1 MNHTLPTKDF
11 SRLASVGQ
19 ASSLSPH
26 DDGCSHEWVRGI
38 QVLDNADKSGSS
50 APGTGWK
57 HCPTASVGLRAWLR
71 AAWLLLAFA
80 SLANSAPQFD
90 DFVGADSCA
99 LCHQKQF
106 DLWKNSTHGRAGG
119 HPGEVELIAR
129 FDGRPLQFKDAIVIP
144 TNAPGGKPA
153 FRVAMDG
160 APSFDIAVDAVV
172 GGGHMIGGGTQSF
185 FNRHPDGTVRFLPFD
200 FIRKENLWFVQLRAG
215 LKWTPVSRDISL
227 KSDLANWPP
236 HRVLGSVADLSNCQN
251 CHGSQITA
259 GWDAAAERF
268 TTRYQTLKINCESC
282 HGPARE
288 HVGIVSRPGF
298 ETNAYIGMK
307 PLATLSKDASVK
319 LCLQCHATKEVL
331 REDPYLP
338 GALLEDYFSL
348 KLPALSQNP
357 YHIDGRIRSFSY
369 QGNHLFSDCY
379 RNGSMTCTD
388 CHDPHGNHYRD
399 VFQRE
404 LVGRFDNR
412 QCTSCHASK
421 AVDTERHSHHKAGS
435 PGDSCVACHMPYLQ
449 HPGVGTQLQFAR
461 SDHSIPIPRPAFD
474 QKLGIEN
481 ACQKCHADRDLAW
494 QERYT
499 REWWGKLKPHP
510 VAVANQLLA
519 ADTGDPISAAALLLK
534 PNTGHTISEAAGLSI
549 WMQRFLQPGMTNDAR
564 LIEPLKMFARSDDAD
579 LRALGLASLHA
590 GFIQQRGVF
599 EFLASEEQRTGG
611 FGDAVRLRWS
621 VAADIL
627 AGQRANQGDAATSIQ
642 FLNRSIEANP
652 NNYVSLSH
660 LALAQ
665 IQAGEAEQAV
675 LALRRAIQARPT
687 KAALHFQLAQ
697 TLARMNRV
705 PEAIQAVESGLRLA
719 PEDAAARRLL
729 EQLRRP

>member
-1 MNHTLPTKDF
+1 MTERSENTMNLHPPTHRRIANLF
-11 SRLASVGQ
+11 AVVCSWLAIGLI
-19 ASSLSPH
+19 SS
-26 DDGCSHEWVRGI
+26 I
-38 QVLDNADKSGSS
+38 A
-50 APGTGWK
+50 APK
-57 HCPTASVGLRAWLR
+57 
-71 AAWLLLAFA
+71 FE
-80 SLANSAPQFD
+80 

-99 LCHQKQF
+99 RCHQKQF

-119 HPGEVELIAR
+119 HPGEVDLIAR
-129 FDGRPLQFKDAIVIP
+129 FDGKPLHFKDAVVTP
-144 TNAPGGKPA
+144 TNSADGKPL

-160 APSFDIAVDAVV
+160 ATPFDILVDAIV
-172 GGGHMIGGGTQSF
+172 GGGHMVGGGTQSF
-185 FNRHPDGTVRFLPFD
+185 FDRHPDGTVRFLPFD

-227 KSDLANWPP
+227 KNDLANWPP
-236 HRVLGSVADLSNCQN
+236 HRVLGSVTDLSNCQN

-259 GWDAAAERF
+259 GWDNAAGKFA
-268 TTRYQTLKINCESC
+268 TRYQTLKINCESC

-288 HVGIVSRPGF
+288 HIDIVSRPGF
-298 ETNAYIGMK
+298 ETNAYVGMQ
-307 PLATLSKDASVK
+307 PLATLTKDGSVK

-338 GALLEDYFSL
+338 GASLEDYFSL
-348 KLPALSQNP
+348 KLPVLGQNP
-357 YHIDGRIRSFSY
+357 YHVDGRIRSFSY

-421 AVDTERHSHHKAGS
+421 AGNTERHSHHKAGS

-481 ACQKCHADRDLAW
+481 ACQRCHANRDLAW

-510 VAVANQLLA
+510 VAVSNQLLA
-519 ADTGDPISAAALLLK
+519 ADINDPIAAAALLLRGD
-534 PNTGHTISEAAGLSI
+534 TGHSIAESAALAS
-549 WMQRFLQPGMTNDAR
+549 WMQRFLRPGMTNDAR
-564 LIEPLKMFARSDDAD
+564 LIEPLKNFARNEDVD
-579 LRALGLASLHA
+579 LRALGLTALHA
-590 GFIQQRGVF
+590 GFMEHQPVYD
-599 EFLASEEQRTGG
+599 FLASEEQRTGG

-621 VAADIL
+621 VAADML
-627 AGQRANQGDAATSIQ
+627 AGQHANRGDVSTSIQ
-642 FLNRSIEANP
+642 LLNRSVEANP

-660 LALAQ
+660 LALAHLQ
-665 IQAGEAEQAV
+665 TGDSEKAIA
-675 LALRRAIQARPT
+675 ALQSAIKARPT

-697 TLARMNRV
+697 TFAQLNRAA
-705 PEAIQAVESGLRLA
+705 EAIQSLEAGLRLA
-719 PEDAAARRLL
+719 PEDTAARRLL
-729 EQLRRP
+729 EQLRQP